1 MLNMFDIGWQ
11 KLARG
16 SSSKFVFHKFTHF
29 IYTIATPR
37 EEGLANK
44 QINNQSN
51 NKKQN
56 NTSKQNVN
64 SHNKTENIAKKKKT
78 IKQDKDTG

>member
-1 MLNMFDIGWQ
+1 MIVSLLCSTLGG
-11 KLARG
+11 KSLH
-16 SSSKFVFHKFTHF
+16 KFVFH
-29 IYTIATPR
+29 IYTLHLYHCDPR
-37 EEGLANK
+37 EGGLANK

-56 NTSKQNVN
+56 NTSKQNVY
-64 SHNKTENIAKKKKT
+64 SHNKTENIAKKKKKT